1 MSAGR
6 GRPRRNEPVVEVHVH
21 LRLRVGEDDD
31 LITFFTHSPY
41 RQRVAALKIAL
52 RAGGMDTIVDGF
64 DDPDESLAEALDDL
78 LM

>member
-1 MSAGR
+1 MSTGR
-6 GRPRRNEPVVEVHVH
+6 GRPRRSELVVEVHVH

-31 LITFFTHSPY
+31 LIAFFTHSPH

-52 RAGGMDTIVDGF
+52 RAGGMATIADGF

-78 LM
+78 LL